1 MVSSS
6 SPVEIRSTMSSDMS
20 YKIAREGK
28 EKTINESRG
37 RPLISLTNMPD
48 IYKYFGFVFFFHSNE
63 HDPIHV
69 HVQYDHKE
77 TILEIILENG
87 QVKEIRSRQKKG
99 VPPLSSQDEKI
110 AREFV
115 EQYAP
120 NIVDKWVNYFVKKK
134 RVVCTTIKKK
144 LK

>member
-1 MVSSS
+1 
-6 SPVEIRSTMSSDMS
+6 
-20 YKIAREGK
+20 
-28 EKTINESRG
+28 
-37 RPLISLTNMPD
+37 MPD

-87 QVKEIRSRQKKG
+87 QVKEIRSRKKKG

-134 RVVCTTIKKK
+134 RVVCTTIKKR